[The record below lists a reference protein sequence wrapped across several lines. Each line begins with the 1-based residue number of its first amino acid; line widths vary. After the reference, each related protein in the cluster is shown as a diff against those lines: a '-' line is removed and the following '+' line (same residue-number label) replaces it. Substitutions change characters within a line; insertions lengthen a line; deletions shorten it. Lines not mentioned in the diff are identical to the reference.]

1 MILKKTLIN
10 LSKISCKIEKKLK
23 EFEAFVSLNDQGLI
37 KARKIHTFTTKQEL
51 IKLYEIAT
59 TCPKK
64 ANVVEIGS
72 YLGASTSY
80 IAAGLCNKNASIYCI
95 DTWKNET
102 MPDGKRDTYEE
113 FLENLSKT
121 KTQVITIRKKA
132 SQVLKN
138 ELPPSIDFA
147 FIDGDHSFPSVSS
160 DVQLVESLMKKNSVI
175 AFHDAIYFKG
185 VSLVIGT
192 VLTSGN
198 WRLEGQVNNLVW
210 LRKYKFKQ

>member
-1 MILKKTLIN
+1 MILKKTFIN
-10 LSKISCKIEKKLK
+10 LSKISSKLEKKLK
-23 EFEAFVSLNDQGLI
+23 EFEVFVSLNDQGLI
-37 KARKIHTFTTKQEL
+37 KARKIHSFTTKEEL

-59 TCPKK
+59 TCPEK

-80 IAAGLCNKNASIYCI
+80 IAAGLSNKKAYIYCI

-102 MPDGKRDTYEE
+102 MPDGKRDTYKE

-121 KTQVITIRKKA
+121 QTQVIKIRKKS
-132 SQVLKN
+132 SQVHKS
-138 ELPPSIDFA
+138 ELPLSIDFA
-147 FIDGDHSFPSVSS
+147 FIDGDHSFCSVSS
-160 DVQLVESLMKKNSVI
+160 DVQLVESLMAKNSVI

-192 VLTSGN
+192 VLRSGN

-210 LRKYKFKQ
+210 LRKYKFQQ